1 MSPYYTL
8 DKVAEFACAALVG
21 HKMERLYGRRTGRPR
36 HSKAGCRVLRRA
48 VLEARL
54 QAVSAE
60 AEAPRQLY
68 ALVMTAVQVRL

>member
-1 MSPYYTL
+1 
-8 DKVAEFACAALVG
+8 
-21 HKMERLYGRRTGRPR
+21 MERLYGRRTGRPR